1 MKKKLTKSKKNR
13 VFGGV
18 CGGLAEYFN
27 IDATL
32 VRIITVILACL
43 GGPGLIAYFII
54 WLIMPNAE
62 ITDEEV
68 ENLKSANVNND
79 SEEKNDKKEGRSD
92 SEFND
97 CFKK

>member
-1 MKKKLTKSKKNR
+1 MTKKLTKSKKNR

-27 IDATL
+27 IDVTL
-32 VRIITVILACL
+32 VRIITIILACL

-54 WLIMPNAE
+54 WLIMPNEE
-62 ITDEEV
+62 ISDEDV
-68 ENLKSANVNND
+68 ENLKSANVNDEFD
-79 SEEKNDKKEGRSD
+79 SKSDKKEGRPDSD
-92 SEFND
+92 FDD